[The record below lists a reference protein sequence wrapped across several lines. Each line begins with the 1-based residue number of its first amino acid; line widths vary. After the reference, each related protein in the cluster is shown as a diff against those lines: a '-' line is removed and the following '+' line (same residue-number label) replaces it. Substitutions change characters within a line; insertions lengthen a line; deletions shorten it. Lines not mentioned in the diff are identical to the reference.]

1 MSKYDYKSMT
11 RNEVARYLK
20 VTGFNGEF
28 IEDFVKMIRNPRIN
42 FLRIRGGKPSG
53 VDGFITND
61 INYCID
67 QHAKALC
74 EWVLITDSETKLRP

>member
-1 MSKYDYKSMT
+1 MSKYEYKSMT
-11 RNEVARYLK
+11 RSEVERYLK

-28 IEDFVKMIRNPRIN
+28 IEEFMKMLKNPNIN

-61 INYCID
+61 INYCIETN
-67 QHAKALC
+67 AKALC
-74 EWVLITDSETKLRP
+74 EWILITDSPTKLR